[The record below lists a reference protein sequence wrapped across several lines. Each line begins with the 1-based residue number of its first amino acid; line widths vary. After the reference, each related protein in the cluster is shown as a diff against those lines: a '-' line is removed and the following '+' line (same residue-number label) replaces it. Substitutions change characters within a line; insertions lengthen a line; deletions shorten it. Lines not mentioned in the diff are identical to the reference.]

1 MLYATIAKR
10 LKRGAR
16 LRRKKGKRKTM
27 KKFILYLCLPL
38 VSFVLLA
45 SCIKENMEG
54 CDRCIVFEYYAD
66 GETDVFPNHITSVS
80 LYVFDHQN
88 QLVEPSRLGGKNPIR
103 LEQNDLK
110 REQGITLPL
119 NHGVYRLVGVG
130 NDYEKTEVYNANCG
144 EMTNITFRH
153 PDCLNREVEG
163 NDSLYLGSKLIE
175 IDENEVYF
183 KDVVRFYSSHLKISY
198 TVKGYVNPNAEPGA
212 SALANN
218 DGYLD
223 LRVKNLHHRT
233 AFDQA
238 HAENLAEGEKVTYS
252 PELKWNRENGDHEAY
267 FHIMR
272 HPADCD
278 VEFELVDRATGEV
291 VHTLKLAELLAGFS
305 FALDVTKQEV
315 LIPIEVH
322 FRTVGVV
329 VTIAGWTV
337 NDVNPVPGY

>member
-1 MLYATIAKR
+1 
-10 LKRGAR
+10 
-16 LRRKKGKRKTM
+16 M

-80 LYVFDHQN
+80 LYVFDNEN

-144 EMTNITFRH
+144 EMPNITFRH
-153 PDCLNREVEG
+153 PNCLNSEVEG

-183 KDVVRFYSSHLKISY
+183 KDVVRFYSSHLKVQY
-198 TVKGYVNPNAEPGA
+198 TVKDYVNPNID
-212 SALANN
+212 SDVSSLATRA
-218 DGYLD
+218 GYLE
-223 LRVKNLHHRT
+223 LRVKNLRSQT

-238 HAENLAEGEKVTYS
+238 HDKNLAEGEKVVYN
-252 PELKWNRENGDHEAY
+252 PELKFNTENGDHVAY

-272 HPADCD
+272 HTADCD
-278 VEFELVDRATGEV
+278 VEFELIDRATGHV
-291 VHTLKLAELLAGFS
+291 VHTLKLADFLAEFS
-305 FALDVTKQEV
+305 SEIDVTKQEV
-315 LIPIEVH
+315 LIPIEVI
-322 FRTVGVV
+322 FKSVGVE
-329 VTIAGWTV
+329 VTIPDWVV
-337 NDVNPVPGY
+337 NDVTPGFGK

>member
-1 MLYATIAKR
+1 
-10 LKRGAR
+10 
-16 LRRKKGKRKTM
+16 M

-45 SCIKENMEG
+45 SCIKENMDG

-80 LYVFDHQN
+80 LYVFDNEN

-144 EMTNITFRH
+144 EMPNITFRH
-153 PDCLNREVEG
+153 PDCLSREVEG

-183 KDVVRFYSSHLKISY
+183 KDVVRFYSSHLKVLY
-198 TVKGYVNPNAEPGA
+198 TVKDYVVTGSQSSTRAET
-212 SALANN
+212 SALQ
-218 DGYLD
+218 
-223 LRVKNLHHRT
+223 LRVKNLHPET

-238 HAENLAEGEKVTYS
+238 HPENLAEGDMVVYN
-252 PELKWNRENGDHEAY
+252 PELKQIDGTWDHQVY

-272 HPADCD
+272 HGFDND
-278 VEFELVDRATGEV
+278 VVFELVDTTTGEV
-291 VHTLKLAELLAGFS
+291 IHTLELARFLQQYPLININ
-305 FALDVTKQEV
+305 KQEV
-315 LIPIEVH
+315 LIPIEVV
-322 FRTVGVV
+322 FKNAAITVQIPEWYIHYI
-329 VTIAGWTV
+329 TPDFDEDQDDAEDSTD
-337 NDVNPVPGY
+337 NN

>member
-1 MLYATIAKR
+1 
-10 LKRGAR
+10 
-16 LRRKKGKRKTM
+16 M

-38 VSFVLLA
+38 VSFVLLT
-45 SCIKENMEG
+45 SCIKENMDG

-80 LYVFDHQN
+80 LYVFDNEN

-183 KDVVRFYSSHLKISY
+183 KDVVRFYSSHLKVSY
-198 TVKGYVNPNAEPGA
+198 TVVGYGNETRAED
-212 SALANN
+212 SVLE
-218 DGYLD
+218 
-223 LRVKNLHHRT
+223 LRVKNLKHRT

-238 HAENLAEGEKVTYS
+238 HDNNLAEGDKVTYN
-252 PELKWNRENGDHEAY
+252 PTLTFNTENGNHEAY

-278 VEFELVDRATGEV
+278 VVFDLYKAGTDEV
-291 VHTLKLAELLAGFS
+291 IHTLNLKDFLANYSEVI
-305 FALDVTKQEV
+305 DVTKQEV
-315 LIPIEVH
+315 LIPIQVE
-322 FRTVGVV
+322 FKNIGVE
-329 VTIAGWTV
+329 VTIPNWIVEDLKPGFG
-337 NDVNPVPGY
+337 NDKGNNI

>member
-1 MLYATIAKR
+1 
-10 LKRGAR
+10 
-16 LRRKKGKRKTM
+16 M

-119 NHGVYRLVGVG
+119 NDGVYRLVGVG

-144 EMTNITFRH
+144 EMPNITFRH
-153 PDCLNREVEG
+153 PDCLNSEVEG

-183 KDVVRFYSSHLKISY
+183 KDVVRFYSAHHKVSVN
-198 TVKGYVNPNAEPGA
+198 VKGFITESTDPALSANTRTGVND
-212 SALANN
+212 LK
-218 DGYLD
+218 
-223 LRVKNLHHRT
+223 LRVKNVRPEI
-233 AFDQA
+233 AFSEA
-238 HAENLAEGEKVTYS
+238 HDHNLSEGDKVTYC
-252 PELKWNRENGDHEAY
+252 PDFKLNPDTGEFETYYH
-267 FHIMR
+267 MPR
-272 HPADCD
+272 HTADCD
-278 VEFELVDRATGEV
+278 IEFEFINTVTGSV
-291 VHTLKLAELLAGFS
+291 VYTLPLKDFLAEFDEI
-305 FALDVTKQEV
+305 DVTKQEV
-315 LIPIEVH
+315 LIPIIIE
-322 FRTVGVV
+322 FGVGVE
-329 VTIAGWTV
+329 VTIPDWMIEDRTPIYG
-337 NDVNPVPGY
+337 DDKDKE